1 MSWKLLG
8 YGRPARYALFSGS
21 SSMSYSSTSRA
32 QSVASHDICQM
43 QVKLKTWSNMR
54 TRTATKFARVRAV
67 NGSYMSIVC
76 TRK

>member
-1 MSWKLLG
+1 MSLG
-8 YGRPARYALFSGS
+8 YGRPAGYALCVLS

-43 QVKLKTWSNMR
+43 QVKLKTWSRMR
-54 TRTATKFARVRAV
+54 ARTATKFARVRAV